1 MKNTCKGG
9 LRDMKKWLCM
19 LLILSIIGG
28 DGALGTNG
36 VPDDDPYDWHKT
48 AGYLEE
54 DIVHNA

>member
-1 MKNTCKGG
+1 MKN
-9 LRDMKKWLCM
+9 MKKWLCM

>member
-1 MKNTCKGG
+1 MKNIKR
-9 LRDMKKWLCM
+9 LLCV
-19 LLILSIIGG
+19 LLIVSLVGG
-28 DGALGTNG
+28 AGLLGSNG